1 MSDMAWTGNL
11 SSAVNG
17 VPANEAGVIYRITT
31 VPEPGYWIV
40 ITVSGLLAFGVRA
53 RRQANPS
60 LRRFQMRREQD
71 SSPEP
76 SLTQM
81 TGKPYAR

>member
-1 MSDMAWTGNL
+1 VHGHLYGLLSTPTSLFMSDLAWTGNL

-40 ITVSGLLAFGVRA
+40 IGVAGLLGLLWK
-53 RRQANPS
+53 S
-60 LRRFQMRREQD
+60 
-71 SSPEP
+71 
-76 SLTQM
+76 
-81 TGKPYAR
+81 